1 MCILVNELKKY
12 TKQYYD
18 KFIINLIKNLNEI
31 KDKNYIVDGII
42 KFIIKFVNSHEINLD
57 IENLNQFLYGI
68 LGVI

>member
-18 KFIINLIKNLNEI
+18 KYIINLIKSLNEI